1 MEMYTTNWAML
12 LWQIVILTT
21 VVFIGYKVFK
31 KIRKW

>member
-12 LWQIVILTT
+12 LWQIVILAA

-31 KIRKW
+31 KLRKW